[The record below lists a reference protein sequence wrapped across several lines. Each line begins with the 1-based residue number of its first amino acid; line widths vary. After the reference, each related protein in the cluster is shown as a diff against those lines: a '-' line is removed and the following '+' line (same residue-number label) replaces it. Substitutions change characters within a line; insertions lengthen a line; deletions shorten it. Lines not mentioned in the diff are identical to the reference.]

1 MLKQIYQETLRK
13 ILVGHNIRRID
24 FTKDKYFGVH
34 IRYIEVTQP
43 CKEYPQGHLDVAL
56 AGTAVTILNN
66 AYFDF
71 TVDYA
76 ALIYHIEQDLYA
88 IQHKITPKHGLKI
101 TFY

>member
-1 MLKQIYQETLRK
+1 MVKQIYQETLRK

-24 FTKDKYFGVH
+24 FAKDKYFGVH

-43 CKEYPQGHLDVAL
+43 CKEYPQGHLHVAL
-56 AGTAVTILNN
+56 VGLHTPLNN

-88 IQHKITPKHGLKI
+88 IQHKITPKHGLEI
-101 TFY
+101 TFS